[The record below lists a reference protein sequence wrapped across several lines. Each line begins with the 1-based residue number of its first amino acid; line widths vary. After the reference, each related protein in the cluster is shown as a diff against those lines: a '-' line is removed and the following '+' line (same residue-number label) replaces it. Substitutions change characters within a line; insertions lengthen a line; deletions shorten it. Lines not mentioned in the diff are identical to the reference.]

1 MIHAIG
7 DTHLGHEL
15 IAKVRGYVNGA
26 DHDEAVI
33 SSINQC
39 VAKSD
44 RLIIVGDFCK
54 DKPHK
59 WKQAIKCRNVFLIIG
74 NHDSNQIIRAFAKG
88 QSALT
93 KMVRF
98 EPGKF
103 CFFSHYPNAFWP
115 GSHIGEA
122 RGRVYVGSMHVYG
135 HMHDAKEQELD
146 AIWPARKSQDVGVDT
161 ALKQFGL
168 PRPFSQN
175 DIINRLWPRKGHHF
189 IEKPWAL
196 AAIVDAQVTAAG
208 MTAENQY
215 RERCGH
221 QVAYTDADFATVVRN
236 MHVILNELGPKP

>member
-15 IAKVRGYVNGA
+15 IAKVRGYANGA

-39 VAKSD
+39 VARSD

-54 DKPHK
+54 DKAHK

-93 KMVRF
+93 KMIRF

-135 HMHDAKEQELD
+135 HMHDAKEKELD
-146 AIWPARKSQDVGVDT
+146 SIWPARKSQDVGVDT
-161 ALKQFGL
+161 ALRLFGL

-175 DIINRLWPRKGHHF
+175 DIIQRLWPRKGHHF
-189 IEKPWAL
+189 IEKPWEYGL
-196 AAIVDAQVTAAG
+196 A
-208 MTAENQY
+208 
-215 RERCGH
+215 
-221 QVAYTDADFATVVRN
+221 TDQSTGGDSGCTGDSGRDDSGESV
-236 MHVILNELGPKP
+236 P